1 VSFYLTVGLVIAG
14 YLAASLLSIAFGPR
28 PGRMRVAW
36 RMGSV
41 VLLGVLM
48 GLGAAVALAFG
59 DRPLRDDPEVE
70 AAMAAAA
77 APLRR

>member
-1 VSFYLTVGLVIAG
+1 
-14 YLAASLLSIAFGPR
+14 
-28 PGRMRVAW
+28 MRVAW